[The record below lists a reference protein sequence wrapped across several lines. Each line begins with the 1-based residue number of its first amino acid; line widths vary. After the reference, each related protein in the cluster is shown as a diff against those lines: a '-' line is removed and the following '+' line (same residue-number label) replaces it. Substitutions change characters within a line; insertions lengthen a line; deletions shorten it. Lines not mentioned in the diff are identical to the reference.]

1 MNSKMPAL
9 LPIISLFIVV
19 LSSGCTSFGGQ
30 TTGSGKG
37 IVIENFESDFQKIYA
52 GETFKLQMKAKNTG
66 SVDAGIVKP
75 VLYNI
80 DMQISGQSIA
90 ISCSSGCGS
99 SMVMLAK
106 DADRG
111 TEGES
116 KTCIWNC
123 KAPDDIPKV
132 SVTFN
137 PSLRLYYLYRTT
149 TIKSINIAS
158 QNELRTL
165 QTQGGALPSETIST
179 TEGPVQLDVLVNG
192 PIRYWAG
199 ENTVTF
205 PININLQNNGGGIA
219 CLGDCTYEKNWN
231 KIELS
236 FENVEGTATLK
247 SCDLQAGKME
257 VDLWKGQ
264 SRTITCEVQ
273 INVGQTTGFVQK
285 SLSFEA
291 GYDYFVDAST
301 SIEVVG
307 RE

>member
-1 MNSKMPAL
+1 MNSKICAL
-9 LPIISLFIVV
+9 VPVLALFIVV
-19 LSSGCTSFGGQ
+19 FSSGCTSFGGQ
-30 TTGSGKG
+30 TSSGQG

-66 SVDAGIVKP
+66 SVDADFIMP
-75 VLYNI
+75 ELYNI
-80 DMQISGQSIA
+80 DKDLNGVNIA
-90 ISCSSGCGS
+90 ISCANGCGETIK
-99 SMVMLAK
+99 MLAK

-123 KAPDDIPKV
+123 KAPDDIPKGL

-158 QNELRTL
+158 QNELRAL
-165 QTQGGALPSETIST
+165 QTQGGALPSETVST
-179 TEGPVQLDVLVNG
+179 TEGPVQLDVVVNG
-192 PIRYWAG
+192 PIRYWEG

-219 CLGDCTYEKNWN
+219 CLKCSDPKSWN
-231 KIELS
+231 KIILT
-236 FENVEGTATLK
+236 FENEKGTATLE
-247 SCDLQAGKME
+247 SCDLQTGKME

-264 SRTITCEVQ
+264 SRTVTCEVR

-307 RE
+307 RD

>member
-1 MNSKMPAL
+1 
-9 LPIISLFIVV
+9 
-19 LSSGCTSFGGQ
+19 
-30 TTGSGKG
+30 
-37 IVIENFESDFQKIYA
+37 
-52 GETFKLQMKAKNTG
+52 
-66 SVDAGIVKP
+66 
-75 VLYNI
+75 
-80 DMQISGQSIA
+80 
-90 ISCSSGCGS
+90 
-99 SMVMLAK
+99 
-106 DADRG
+106 
-111 TEGES
+111 
-116 KTCIWNC
+116 
-123 KAPDDIPKV
+123 
-132 SVTFN
+132 
-137 PSLRLYYLYRTT
+137 
-149 TIKSINIAS
+149 
-158 QNELRTL
+158 
-165 QTQGGALPSETIST
+165 
-179 TEGPVQLDVLVNG
+179 
-192 PIRYWAG
+192 
-199 ENTVTF
+199 VTF